1 MQIRS
6 ECRSVD
12 LFARDRTFWRL
23 VWHAAVIGT
32 AAAGAALLFTTV
44 VKEGTEL
51 VWGKDIDYQ
60 VLGGKWWW
68 VVVTTGAGLLVGVL
82 RWRLAVPED
91 PTGSLAAIQEARV
104 DHATAV
110 QTISVSAVSLI
121 GGASLGPFDAGTR
134 AGGGIGNW
142 FSTRLNLPEEM
153 RATNNLSGINGSIGG
168 LLTAPVLAT
177 LFVTELRQPDPSRY
191 YRVVIPNLVGA
202 VFGFFVFFTI
212 AGDTFLGVFEVPTY
226 DLRIWHFGVAV
237 GLGFVAAAISW
248 LLGIT
253 LVTVRRIALRFI
265 PNSITRAA
273 VGGLAFGVIGIV
285 LPLTLAAGKEQL
297 SVGVERLDEFG
308 TALMIAVVL
317 GKVLAIAI
325 SLGTGFIGGPV
336 MPTLFLGGSAGLA
349 VHLLIPDLPLALTF
363 SCMLVAVPGTSVKA
377 PFSMVLLAV
386 LTVGVGPGDAAPAA
400 VAVLVAYLATSG
412 LGLFGVPA
420 GEEVDVDDDHQV
432 VFRDE
437 LFEITEAEAPGET

>member
-1 MQIRS
+1 M
-6 ECRSVD
+6 D

-32 AAAGAALLFTTV
+32 AAAAAALLFTRI
-44 VKEGTEL
+44 VKEGTEWL
-51 VWGKDIDYQ
+51 WGKDIDYQ
-60 VLGGKWWW
+60 FLGGKWWW
-68 VVVTTGAGLLVGVL
+68 VVITTGTGLLVGLL
-82 RWRLAVPED
+82 RWRLGVPED

-104 DHATAV
+104 DHTTAI
-110 QTISVSAVSLI
+110 QTIAVSAVSLI

-142 FSTRLNLPEEM
+142 FSTRLKLPEEM
-153 RATNNLSGINGSIGG
+153 RAINNLSGINGSIGG

-202 VFGFFVFFTI
+202 IFGFFVFFSIT
-212 AGDTFLGVFEVPTY
+212 GDTFLGVFAVPTY
-226 DLRIWHFGVAV
+226 DLRVWHFGVAV
-237 GLGFVAAAISW
+237 VLGFVAAAISW
-248 LLGIT
+248 MLGVSV
-253 LVTVRRIALRFI
+253 VTVRRIAVRFV
-265 PNSITRAA
+265 PNSVARAA
-273 VGGLAFGVIGIV
+273 VGGLAFGLIGV
-285 LPLTLAAGKEQL
+285 VVPLTLAAGKEQL

-308 TALMIAVVL
+308 AALMIAVVL
-317 GKVLAIAI
+317 GKIVAIAI

-349 VHLLIPDLPLALTF
+349 IHLLIPELPLALTF
-363 SCMLVAVPGTSVKA
+363 SAMLVAVPGTSVKA

-400 VAVLVAYLATSG
+400 VAVVVAYLATSG

-420 GEEVDVDDDHQV
+420 GRAVDPDEDHQV

-437 LFEITEAEAPGET
+437 LFEISEAVPPDES